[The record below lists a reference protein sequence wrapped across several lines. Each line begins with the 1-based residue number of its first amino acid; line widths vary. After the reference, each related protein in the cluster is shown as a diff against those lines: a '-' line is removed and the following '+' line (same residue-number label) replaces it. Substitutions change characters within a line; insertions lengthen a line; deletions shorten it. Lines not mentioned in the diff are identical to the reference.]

1 MPSAIYLTHS
11 DPPLRRN
18 RFIFLIF
25 CPLLVDLSKPP
36 AYSGSFVTLRMKYL
50 IYSTIIFRLISYI
63 FSNKIFKLTHPFG
76 VDIITPFY
84 YQTHLSRCSNNNN
97 NNQDNTLL
105 PFFCGSQ
112 RNSTPSRTSGTDCI
126 SASARDTHHCIYFHS
141 PGILHS
147 HLYMY
152 FLFALDID
160 DSEYTISFWDRV

>member
-1 MPSAIYLTHS
+1 MIRGT
-11 DPPLRRN
+11 
-18 RFIFLIF
+18 IFNYSS
-25 CPLLVDLSKPP
+25 LS
-36 AYSGSFVTLRMKYL
+36 
-50 IYSTIIFRLISYI
+50 
-63 FSNKIFKLTHPFG
+63 
-76 VDIITPFY
+76 ITPFY
-84 YQTHLSRCSNNNN
+84 YQTHLSRCSNNSN

-126 SASARDTHHCIYFHS
+126 SVSARDTHHCIYFHS

-160 DSEYTISFWDRV
+160 DSEYTISFWDRVWIHPRIGILLDISMSVSHISCRRPLHRWVHNTLLVHRTWKSHWADFDSVVLK